1 MNIFIVHAILL
12 THIYEDTHFVPVVLG
27 NIQNTTCQLA
37 WTIFQSKDILNLEWE
52 FVYILYLQSINQQ
65 NYLCDPYM

>member
-12 THIYEDTHFVPVVLG
+12 THIYEDTHFVPVDLG

-37 WTIFQSKDILNLEWE
+37 WTIFQSKDILNLE
-52 FVYILYLQSINQQ
+52 
-65 NYLCDPYM
+65 